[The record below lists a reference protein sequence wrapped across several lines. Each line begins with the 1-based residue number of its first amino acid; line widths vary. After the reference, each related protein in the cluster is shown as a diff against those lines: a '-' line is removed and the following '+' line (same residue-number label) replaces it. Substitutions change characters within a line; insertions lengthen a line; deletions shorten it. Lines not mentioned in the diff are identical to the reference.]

1 MVSVGGLGTLIGA
14 FGLAGRRE
22 VERKGLLIL
31 AATIVQG
38 SLLFAFAVLQWYALA
53 LLMLGLI
60 GVLAAVAGATV
71 ATMIQLSVP
80 GELRG
85 RIMSLYLITVIAG
98 PSVGSFLLGVL
109 SVPLGVRYAVALSAF
124 SVVVGVGAV
133 FARNQ
138 TLRHAS

>member
-1 MVSVGGLGTLIGA
+1 MEA
-14 FGLAGRRE
+14 
-22 VERKGLLIL
+22 
-31 AATIVQG
+31 
-38 SLLFAFAVLQWYALA
+38 
-53 LLMLGLI
+53 LI
-60 GVLAAVAGATV
+60 GVLAAVSGATI

-98 PSVGSFLLGVL
+98 PSVGSFLLGAL
-109 SVPLGVRYAVALSAF
+109 SVPIGVRYALALSAV
-124 SVVVGVGAV
+124 SVVVGVGVV